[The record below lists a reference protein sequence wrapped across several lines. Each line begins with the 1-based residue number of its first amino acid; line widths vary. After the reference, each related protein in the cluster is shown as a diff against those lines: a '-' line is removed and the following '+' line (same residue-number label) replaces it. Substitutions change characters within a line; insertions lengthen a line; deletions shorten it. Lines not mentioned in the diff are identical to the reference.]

1 MSVKWCAVE
10 QKGHSEALWCGSSYP
25 GGLIGGT
32 GLATWGPRRLVGPLL
47 HTCQRE
53 RCTTQSE
60 SQDNSHSS
68 MYGQYICTPCVSL
81 TQRHDEEV
89 VNSWIIMT
97 KLIIK
102 YSLSSCLSLWWCLTM
117 CFQFKTVSKSSVSKR
132 VFLSTCLS
140 CVISLYC
147 TLNMDNPTL
156 KIMKCFP
163 QVPCALFSMFNLF
176 K

>member
-47 HTCQRE
+47 HTCQGE

-132 VFLSTCLS
+132 VFLVFLSFLCYFSLLYTEYGQSYTKDNEVFSTG
-140 CVISLYC
+140 SLCSFFYVQS
-147 TLNMDNPTL
+147 
-156 KIMKCFP
+156 F
-163 QVPCALFSMFNLF
+163 
-176 K
+176 